1 MKWSKA
7 KQLIEEKLAPAL
19 KGRVTYTVSS
29 YRFAHDKSGRANLTV
44 DGVDIFNLAKE
55 TPIHWYPTVQD
66 AKKDASVE
74 LPVYETE
81 MESLRNQG
89 IPEDRIM
96 MVARKR
102 KLAGWG
108 DAVFKAQT
116 ALFKTD
122 FTKEAEHFL
131 SCSLEQAL
139 DSEEILMNI
148 FALLDGRL
156 GKKRLRNMEQKMKSK
171 HPAVQYF
178 YQLRCEAEKL

>member
-19 KGRVTYTVSS
+19 KGRVTYTASVIGSPTINPG
-29 YRFAHDKSGRANLTV
+29 GRTSRWM
-44 DGVDIFNLAKE
+44 GVDIFNLAKE

-102 KLAGWG
+102 KLAGLG

-122 FTKEAEHFL
+122 L
-131 SCSLEQAL
+131 Q
-139 DSEEILMNI
+139 
-148 FALLDGRL
+148 
-156 GKKRLRNMEQKMKSK
+156 KKRNISS
-171 HPAVQYF
+171 AVRWNRRWTVKKY
-178 YQLRCEAEKL
+178 